1 MSQTASPKR
10 LWHITPWKWLF
21 SLKIGVTLLVALTAI
36 SIVGTLISPLDRA
49 LALVYYTWWYKSL
62 LLLLA
67 LAMACATWRNLAE
80 VVVPAFRPR
89 FQKSEAAYRN
99 RKPGAALRF
108 EGTAEDV
115 AVAFRA
121 RGFRTALEGPFGYA
135 WKGKLGRLGSPIAHV
150 GLIVVLVSGFAA
162 GMVARE
168 GTVTVLEGDETRTL
182 VIVPDFLAAGQVRD
196 WKEFC
201 QAVNAARKDSVPN
214 PGKQI
219 WTLLGESSDPHG
231 GDSSGLSHG
240 QSLLLELAGE
250 KKVPYEYAD
259 ELAKELNNGVLARRD
274 FYTPEA
280 FKEVALP
287 VEAETILAR
296 ETRARSGDD
305 MLRLN
310 RLALEAAYP
319 KWIKKSESVDLGF
332 TIRCDDF
339 RVAYHPRTRMPSE
352 FVSTVSCPD
361 TVPPLVGEK
370 VEVNHSLVVNGW
382 TLHQT
387 SYPEG
392 QGVRFAVQVSD
403 LKGTV
408 DLEISPGQTRPVPG
422 LTGAQ
427 LALEPMPPYNWTLTV
442 PGQTEPLKGAL
453 MGGKMPSRSNVPA
466 AAAATTSAP
475 VAGAGFAIRAAQF
488 EPDFVVQP
496 GRKFGSRSQAL
507 NNPALC
513 VALLQGGQEVGTYWL
528 FGKPEMKEMM
538 RNMMHQ
544 KESAWEFD
552 LVRVT
557 GEAPNYQMVVSAKK
571 TGSAEAAREFSL
583 SVGQEALLESASS
596 QTSASA
602 AVPAAV
608 PEASKP
614 VEASVKSS
622 DEPTVKL
629 VGKVPSYYTVL
640 TLTCNPL
647 VPVIYGGC
655 LLMMLGL
662 LLAFSVKRQE
672 VWFWVR
678 PGEKTSLLVT
688 AHYRLTRDTFDRG
701 TLGALRVLCPD
712 EKFASGEETGNGAG

>member
-1 MSQTASPKR
+1 MSQTDSPKR

-21 SLKIGVTLLVALTAI
+21 SLKVGVTLLVALTVI

-67 LAMACATWRNLAE
+67 VAMGCATWRNLVE
-80 VVVPAFRPR
+80 VVKPAFRPR

-108 EGTAEDV
+108 EGTVEDV
-115 AVAFRA
+115 AAAFRA
-121 RGFRTALEGPFGYA
+121 RGFRTALDGAFGYA
-135 WKGKLGRLGSPIAHV
+135 WKGKFGRLGSPIAHL

-168 GTVTVLEGDETRTL
+168 GSVSVQEGNETRTL
-182 VIVPDFLAAGQVRD
+182 VVVPDFLAAGQIRD
-196 WKEFC
+196 WKGFC
-201 QAVNAARKDSVPN
+201 QAINAGRKDSAPN

-219 WTLLGESSDPHG
+219 WTLLGDSTDPHEEG
-231 GDSSGLSHG
+231 HSGLSHG

-250 KKVPYEYAD
+250 KRVPYEYTG

-280 FKEVALP
+280 FKDVTLP
-287 VEAETILAR
+287 VEAETLLAR
-296 ETRARSGDD
+296 EARSRTGDE

-310 RLALEAAYP
+310 RLALEAAYS

-339 RVAYHPRTRMPSE
+339 RVAYHPRTKMPAE
-352 FVSTVSCPD
+352 FVSTLSCPD
-361 TVPPLVGEK
+361 VVPPIVGQT
-370 VEVNHSLVVNGW
+370 VEVNRSLVINGW

-387 SYPEG
+387 SYQES
-392 QGVRFAVQVSD
+392 QGPRFSVQVRMTAGD
-403 LKGTV
+403 PI

-422 LTGAQ
+422 LNGAQ
-427 LALEPMPPYNWTLTV
+427 LALEATPPYKWTLTV
-442 PGQTEPLKGAL
+442 PGQQGPTQGAL
-453 MGGKMPSRSNVPA
+453 MGGTMSGQSSAPPA
-466 AAAATTSAP
+466 AATAP
-475 VAGAGFAIRAAQF
+475 GAGFSIRAAQF

-496 GRKFGSRSQAL
+496 GRKFGSRSQDL

-513 VALLQGGQEVGTYWL
+513 VALLQGGQEVGTHWL

-571 TGSAEAAREFSL
+571 IGSTDGAREFTL
-583 SVGQEALLESASS
+583 AVGQEEPLEAAST
-596 QTSASA
+596 QTTASA
-602 AVPAAV
+602 AATTTPS
-608 PEASKP
+608 PEAPKP
-614 VEASVKSS
+614 VEAPKSPE
-622 DEPTVKL
+622 EPTVKL
-629 VGKVPSYYTVL
+629 IGKAPLYYTVL
-640 TLTCNPL
+640 TLTSNPL

-655 LLMMLGL
+655 ALMMLGL

-678 PGEKTSLLVT
+678 PGEKASLLVT
-688 AHYRLTRDTFDRG
+688 AHYRQSRDTFDRAA
-701 TLGALRVLCPD
+701 LGALRTLCPN
-712 EKFASGEETGNGAG
+712 EKFASGEETENSEG